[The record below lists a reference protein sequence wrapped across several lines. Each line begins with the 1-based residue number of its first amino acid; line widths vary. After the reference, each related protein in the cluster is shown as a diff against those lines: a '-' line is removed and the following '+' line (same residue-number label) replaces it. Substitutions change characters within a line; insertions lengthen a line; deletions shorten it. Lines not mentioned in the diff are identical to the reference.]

1 MLEIILFMRLTDSFE
16 ILSKL
21 CWTKRKQKIKNM
33 DNKILTAD
41 DARRMTK
48 DIIEKDDSVLLPIME
63 KIQAAIAKKEF
74 SCYLTGVVKDYV
86 IEKLHKLGYTT
97 KLFHGDYSDPRDGGD
112 YYEISWR

>member
-1 MLEIILFMRLTDSFE
+1 M
-16 ILSKL
+16 
-21 CWTKRKQKIKNM
+21 KRKQKIKNM

-97 KLFHGDYSDPRDGGD
+97 KLFHGDYNNPD